1 MRLTRECFDGSAVAF
16 EIVENKQLRHLDR
29 GMNSELLENAATVE
43 FDRAAGNRKL
53 FRDIY
58 AAMACADEL
67 RDLNLS
73 IRQPLVATWM
83 EAQRCARECLSQAVT
98 GIWNS
103 ANASREGFDQL
114 GAVCIR
120 MQQS

>member
-1 MRLTRECFDGSAVAF
+1 MRLARECFDGSAVAF
-16 EIVENKQLRHLDR
+16 EIVENKQLRHLDS

-43 FDRAAGNRKL
+43 LDRAAGNGKL

-83 EAQRCARECLSQAVT
+83 EA
-98 GIWNS
+98 
-103 ANASREGFDQL
+103 
-114 GAVCIR
+114 
-120 MQQS
+120 